1 MDKLEYKIG
10 NIEIDKEKLEFFG
23 KDPSESKHKFL
34 VVGQGTGLIAYMGP
48 KGHVKIVKQN
58 KIESVRVLGGGSV
71 YLNKNGDLVLDH
83 LSYIYGAVPDKVAC
97 EFAKTPKDRLKAL
110 QKLLSVAPSH
120 KGAEK
125 LRSGIKQKIAKLREE
140 IETQGRKFFKQKT
153 AYEIL
158 A

>member
-97 EFAKTPKDRLKAL
+97 EFAKLIQKELKKSGLKIKKTIVKPKGDLNERW
-110 QKLLSVAPSH
+110 LLY
-120 KGAEK
+120 G
-125 LRSGIKQKIAKLREE
+125 
-140 IETQGRKFFKQKT
+140 FD
-153 AYEIL
+153 
-158 A
+158 